1 MEFINIA
8 VSINQDLFSH
18 SNFKDKKLFFPGW
31 SSFSIRHF
39 CISNNYILYM
49 FCLFYSSNNYVLT
62 VYANEIIDEI
72 EGFPP
77 PAPYYIVQVA

>member
-1 MEFINIA
+1 MEFIVLTAA

-18 SNFKDKKLFFPGW
+18 SNFKDKRLSPWMVKFFNQA
-31 SSFSIRHF
+31 FLY
-39 CISNNYILYM
+39 NNYLLYM
-49 FCLFYSSNNYVLT
+49 LYFFYSSNNYVLT